1 MGSQLDLGWPSS
13 VAVEVGLRPRVE
25 SCGPSREIPRR
36 CTSRLLGSQGPYS
49 CLVAGRAEVGRPE
62 RLPEGCRVCPRR
74 RSPGGGVGIR
84 GRREGA
90 GRGPGSLGGQLAGHS
105 RSPAAKA
112 AGAANGG
119 AEAGRRAALIG
130 WRRLHRRAR
139 PPLHVCAGVGS
150 WRQGGRRMQR
160 GRSRAGRRPRRA
172 LSPTP
177 IP

>member
-1 MGSQLDLGWPSS
+1 MGWPWS
-13 VAVEVGLRPRVE
+13 VAVEVGFRPRVE

-36 CTSRLLGSQGPYS
+36 CISRLLGSRGAWLLGGQRLEDLSVCRRGSGSARGEGP
-49 CLVAGRAEVGRPE
+49 L
-62 RLPEGCRVCPRR
+62 
-74 RSPGGGVGIR
+74 GGVGIR
-84 GRREGA
+84 GRTEGA

-105 RSPAAKA
+105 RSPAAEA
-112 AGAANGG
+112 AGPANGG